1 MANHS
6 IPTTS
11 ADFGTERGLGKGVE
25 GENASAQPP
34 VLSQGGIALGLRPS
48 GLESIAENAS
58 TSTGIDL
65 ILSRSSCAYPSMI
78 DLKNQYILKFSGFCK
93 F

>member
-48 GLESIAENAS
+48 GLESIAEDAQS
-58 TSTGIDL
+58 STGIER
-65 ILSRSSCAYPSMI
+65 IVGRSSCGTTE
-78 DLKNQYILKFSGFCK
+78 ILMRKVRYN
-93 F
+93 

>member
-1 MANHS
+1 MHS
-6 IPTTS
+6 SS
-11 ADFGTERGLGKGVE
+11 ADVGTKLGIGAG
-25 GENASAQPP
+25 GEWASASPLPP
-34 VLSQGGIALGLRPS
+34 ALSQGGNALGLRPS